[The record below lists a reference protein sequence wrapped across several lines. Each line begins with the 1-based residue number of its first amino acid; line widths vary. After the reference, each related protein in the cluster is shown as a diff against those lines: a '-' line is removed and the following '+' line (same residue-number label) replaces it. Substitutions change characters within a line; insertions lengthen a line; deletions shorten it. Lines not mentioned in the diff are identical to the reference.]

1 MTPEDVRILD
11 ALDLSGWHTGT
22 GPGFV
27 LGLVAPGSV
36 LWWRAC
42 GRARLAPSAAPLD
55 PASVFYVAS
64 LSKQFTAACVALL
77 VSEGAVGLD
86 DRIRGFLPELP
97 ECFAP
102 VRVRHLIHHIAGVP
116 SAETLAAELG
126 LATDWWEGRGL
137 WECID
142 LLSTVRA
149 LVFRPGDAYAYSNE
163 GYWLLAG
170 LVERV
175 ATTTLGRFARER
187 LFVPLSMTQS
197 RFRECPDVPQ
207 PGLVDGHAI
216 APSGLVEAV
225 TTRFH
230 AVGDGG
236 LLTTLT
242 DLAQWDRVFSDEH
255 PLGEEIPTLM
265 LRRGRL
271 NDGSSVH
278 YAWGLSVREHHGARI
293 VSHGGNFIGFEA
305 KCVRFPE
312 YGVNVVCLA
321 NLEGLDVDGLALT
334 AANTLLAD
342 VLDFGGPS
350 WRETLPPDGRCPPSI
365 VPLLEGRPNGSR

>member
-1 MTPEDVRILD
+1 MSERQTLTPQDVRFLD
-11 ALDLSGWHTGT
+11 TLDHSRWDTGA
-22 GPGFV
+22 GPGFI
-27 LGLVAPGSV
+27 LGVVESGSV

-42 GRARLAPSAAPLD
+42 GRARLEPDTEPLD
-55 PASVFYVAS
+55 PSSVFYVAS

-86 DRIRGFLPELP
+86 DRIRRFLPELP

-102 VRVRHLIHHIAGVP
+102 VCVQHLIHHIAGVP
-116 SAETLAAELG
+116 SAGTMAAEVGLG
-126 LATDWWEGRGL
+126 TDWWEGRGL

-142 LLSTVRA
+142 LLSTARA
-149 LVFRPGDAYAYSNE
+149 LAFRPGDAYAYSNE

-170 LVERV
+170 IVERV
-175 ATTTLGRFARER
+175 TKTTLGRFAHDR

-207 PGLVDGHAI
+207 PGLVDGHTI
-216 APSGLVEAV
+216 APSGSIEAV
-225 TTRFH
+225 RTRFH

-236 LLTTLT
+236 LLTTLA
-242 DLAQWDRVFSDEH
+242 DLARWDRVFGEEH
-255 PLGEEIPTLM
+255 PLGDELAVQM
-265 LRRGRL
+265 LQQGRL
-271 NDGSSVH
+271 NDGSTVH

-334 AANTLLAD
+334 AANTLLAA
-342 VLDFGGPS
+342 VLDFGEPS
-350 WRETLPPDGRCPPSI
+350 WRETLLPDGRYLP
-365 VPLLEGRPNGSR
+365 RRHH